1 LYVWGSL
8 ASDGISFKSEINS
21 TSLDLFVG
29 EGKEVGELRMEW
41 NEWKVSIQNEIE
53 GKDMDWIDRC
63 AALQEEEAAM
73 LYY

>member
-1 LYVWGSL
+1 
-8 ASDGISFKSEINS
+8 
-21 TSLDLFVG
+21 
-29 EGKEVGELRMEW
+29 MEW

-73 LYY
+73 LYYYVMLLRV